1 MSTSELFHKRM
12 KSAWTY
18 AMRIIRV
25 IIGGGG
31 TPLIVGIVLIAL
43 YFAYRQFLAWL
54 PADFPIAFML
64 AVPYSL
70 LVTSSRIRT
79 WIKPADLVFLLPLET
94 QMKPYFRASLTY
106 STAIHLIHLGI
117 FTLLAYPLFFIMWKS
132 NLAILLAYLFFALIQ
147 VFNVLLEWWEMRLTV
162 SLSRNKIRMAT
173 GGRFL
178 LNAGAAFFFLHQQ
191 AGGVLGMTVGL
202 LLLGWALYK
211 QVPANPYPWQR
222 LQIQEQNIRTRYYA
236 LASMFVDLPHLK
248 TPIRKRKWFTRLL
261 PQWPNQTTS
270 SYLFWR
276 TFFRKSELFSVS
288 IRLILWA
295 MILIAVFPNRWVV
308 LAVYLGCIWMFSVQ
322 LPSLAVSQQYPVI
335 HKLYPLSPKQWRQG
349 LRSIGL
355 VTIGIQTISTA
366 LFAWLAGALSIGEA
380 VFLIVLGGVIACAIS
395 FFYLQRSKQQ
405 KMA

>member
-1 MSTSELFHKRM
+1 MNTNDLFHQRM

-31 TPLIVGIVLIAL
+31 TPLIIGIILIAL
-43 YFAYRQFLAWL
+43 YFAYQQFLVWL

-64 AVPYSL
+64 AIPYTL

-106 STAIHLIHLGI
+106 SAAVHLIHLGI
-117 FTLLAYPLFFIMWKS
+117 FTILAYPLLFIMWKS
-132 NLAILLAYLFFALIQ
+132 NLAILLTYLFFALIQ

-162 SLSRNKIRMAT
+162 TLSRNSIRMAT
-173 GGRFL
+173 VGRFL
-178 LNAGAAFFFLHQQ
+178 LNGGTVFFFLHQH
-191 AGGVLGMTVGL
+191 AGSVLGMAVGL
-202 LLLGWALYK
+202 MLLGHVLRK
-211 QVPANPYPWQR
+211 QVPTIPYPWQR
-222 LQIQEQNIRTRYYA
+222 LQTQEQNIRTRYYA
-236 LASMFVDLPHLK
+236 LASMFVELPHLK
-248 TPIRKRKWFTRLL
+248 TPVKKRKWITRFL
-261 PQWPNQTTS
+261 PQWPNQTAS

-276 TFFRKSELFSVS
+276 TFFRKSELFPVS

-308 LAVYLGCIWMFSVQ
+308 LAVYLGCVWMFSVQ
-322 LPSLAVSQQYPVI
+322 LPSLAQSHQYPVI
-335 HKLYPLSPKQWRQG
+335 HKLYPLPPKQWRQG

-355 VTIGIQTISTA
+355 VTIGIQTVSIA
-366 LFAWLAGALSIGEA
+366 LFAWLVG
-380 VFLIVLGGVIACAIS
+380 AIS
-395 FFYLQRSKQQ
+395 ISEVILLLAIGCIVTYAISYFYLPRYKQS
-405 KMA
+405 